1 MEARHEDEP
10 AGGRHVGLDNKGPS
24 HGRPRRRF
32 IPRRLRDRALADVG
46 DLPAPRYYRLKLK

>member
-1 MEARHEDEP
+1 LCRGAERSRKEATAQEGAETP
-10 AGGRHVGLDNKGPS
+10 QEV
-24 HGRPRRRF
+24 